1 MNRPASAWNNDANNN
16 NNNLTGHLLARLSS
30 IILRTR
36 VFQLI
41 PITSAAPAVP
51 KWAPTALYLRAPMAR
66 RRRPITTNEKNKNE
80 PHNESQAAALRNRN
94 EAGKHSAALSWRWPA
109 KNALMHSRAVDVMP
123 IELIKGSSGQIH
135 IKQLAIG
142 ISAKWVHV
150 V

>member
-66 RRRPITTNEKNKNE
+66 RRRPITTNERIKTS
-80 PHNESQAAALRNRN
+80 PTTSLRPP
-94 EAGKHSAALSWRWPA
+94 L
-109 KNALMHSRAVDVMP
+109 
-123 IELIKGSSGQIH
+123 
-135 IKQLAIG
+135 
-142 ISAKWVHV
+142 
-150 V
+150 